1 MAHSKSSPTH
11 KEKSCGE
18 LGDRD
23 GRMRMTGEERGG
35 KGCVWNEKNKNKN
48 KNRKGTRTTKRVE

>member
-1 MAHSKSSPTH
+1 
-11 KEKSCGE
+11 
-18 LGDRD
+18 
-23 GRMRMTGEERGG
+23 MTGEERGG